1 MVNIKE
7 WVRNFPKTVK
17 LYLSDPYL
25 RWAKAKVL
33 GIVRERGPKF
43 YVVLN
48 ESIFHPRGGGQPS
61 DAGFIKLGESVL
73 EVKKVLDVGG
83 VLAHYSRLVE
93 GEGVDVGDVVLCELN
108 WRLRYTVMKL
118 HTAGHILDYAV
129 QAVYGRVVDT
139 LGAFHGPP
147 NPYVEYVAEP
157 PTRGMLQK
165 IEEVANRV
173 VRGGRPVRFLT
184 VPKGELPKAVFN
196 APNLA
201 RIPGANEYRIVVIE
215 GINGIPC
222 TGTHVRNTKEVGRVL
237 VTDVVRKG
245 KYFRLHYTVED
256 AQ

>member
-25 RWAKAKVL
+25 RWAKARVL

-73 EVKKVLDVGG
+73 EVRKVLDVGG

-93 GEGVDVGDVVLCELN
+93 GEGVDVGDIVLCELN

-129 QAVYGRVVDT
+129 QVVYGRVVDT

-147 NPYVEYVAEP
+147 DPYVEYFAEP
-157 PTRGMLQK
+157 PTQEMLK
-165 IEEVANRV
+165 EIEEVANRV
-173 VRGGRPVRFLT
+173 VREGRPVRYVT
-184 VPKGELPKAVFN
+184 VPKEELPKVTFN

-201 RIPGANEYRIVVIE
+201 RIPEAEAYRVVIIE

-222 TGTHVRNTKEVGRVL
+222 TGTHVRNTNEIEEILITRVVKKE
-237 VTDVVRKG
+237 
-245 KYFRLHYTVED
+245 KYFRLHYNIKGT
-256 AQ
+256 